1 MVGLR
6 RFPVNWSF
14 IFIHDGC
21 FHCFC
26 LSRPYFPDNSPPCP
40 KLGPPPPPPPVAP
53 PYWQGLYPGGNFS
66 WNCWPFNGSPDSFS
80 HFPVNLL
87 RWYPVDIH
95 SVSSSLVRRPTNGW
109 IPVGETFST
118 VLLRQ
123 IILSGQLGIHP
134 CLFPF
139 LLMPFFIFFQVQCI
153 MGSNFHPPFGDS
165 SNTTEEGLCVRP
177 LELECTT
184 HALESR
190 RLQLMSRR
198 CCHYLCSCCHAL
210 ILLLLT
216 LLWLLLLSNRCCCDC
231 CLCCVVVCV
240 RVFVVVHAAFF
251 IVLCLCFCSH
261 CRLCCGYCCHYHV
274 ISWFVVVVLPS
285 LSLSCHVGH
294 GWSCAPCCFVVC
306 FFLLSWSVSKVS
318 GTELQKNP

>member
-1 MVGLR
+1 MVASIVFVCHIRIFQTTVLPVQSSGCHHHR
-6 RFPVNWSF
+6 RLFF
-14 IFIHDGC
+14 
-21 FHCFC
+21 
-26 LSRPYFPDNSPPCP
+26 
-40 KLGPPPPPPPVAP
+40 AP
-53 PYWQGLYPGGNFS
+53 LYWPGLYPGGNFS

-87 RWYPVDIH
+87 HWYPINIH
-95 SVSSSLVRRPTNGW
+95 SVSSSLVRGPTNGR

-177 LELECTT
+177 LEFECTT

-210 ILLLLT
+210 ILLSLT
-216 LLWLLLLSNRCCCDC
+216 LLWLLLLSNCCCCDC
-231 CLCCVVVCV
+231 CLRCRCCSCP
-240 RVFVVVHAAFF
+240 
-251 IVLCLCFCSH
+251 CLH
-261 CRLCCGYCCHYHV
+261 CC
-274 ISWFVVVVLPS
+274 
-285 LSLSCHVGH
+285 
-294 GWSCAPCCFVVC
+294 PCCFLHRVISM
-306 FFLLSWSVSKVS
+306 FL
-318 GTELQKNP
+318 